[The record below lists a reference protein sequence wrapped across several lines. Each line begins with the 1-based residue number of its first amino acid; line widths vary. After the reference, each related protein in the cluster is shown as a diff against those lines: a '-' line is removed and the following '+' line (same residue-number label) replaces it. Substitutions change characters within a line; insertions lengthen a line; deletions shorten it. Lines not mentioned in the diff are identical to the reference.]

1 MAETG
6 AQPDLRQHARIAPD
20 RPAVIMAESGRT
32 ITFGELDQQSR
43 AIADLWW
50 ELGAREGDHVAV
62 LVQNQPEFFS
72 VYWAAMR
79 SGLYLTAVNPFLTL
93 DEAAYIIDNC
103 EAQILMVA
111 GTLTDISS
119 QLVDRQI
126 TTLEHVFLIGD
137 AEDLPAGHLRLDDAL
152 RVVRGGQR
160 SQREPLGRVMLYS
173 SGTTGRPKGIK
184 KPLTGAEF
192 GTGSEMAQILPGLLG
207 VGPDTVY
214 LSSAPLYHLAA
225 SVYVD
230 AVNANGGTVIVMERF
245 DAAQAL
251 VQIERFRVT
260 LAQFVPTMLIRM
272 LKLPEDVR
280 AAADLSSL
288 RAVVHGA
295 GPCPASAK
303 VKVIDWLGPI
313 VHEYYGGTEDNGNTF
328 ITSQEWLEHRGSVG
342 RPLSTTKVHIC
353 DLFGDEVSTGGT
365 GVIYLETSAQKSAFE
380 YHGDPMASAGAR
392 HPRHPTWTTLGDVGH
407 LDEDGYLY
415 LTDRLNFMI
424 VSGGVNI
431 YPREIEDALAMHPA
445 VIDVAVIGVPDD
457 EMGEVVKA
465 VVQPR
470 DPALAGDG
478 LAAELIEY
486 VRERLAHYKCPR
498 SVDFVDEL
506 PRLPTG
512 KLYKRVLVDR
522 YRADR

>member
-1 MAETG
+1 MTETG
-6 AQPDLRQHARIAPD
+6 APPDLRHHARISPD
-20 RPAVIMAESGRT
+20 RPAVVMAGSGRT
-32 ITFGELDQQSR
+32 ITFGELDRQSR
-43 AIADLWW
+43 SIADLWW

-93 DEAAYIIDNC
+93 DEAAYIIDNS

-111 GTLTDISS
+111 GTLTSISS
-119 QLVDRQI
+119 QLIDRQI
-126 TTLEHVFLIGD
+126 PTLEHVILLS
-137 AEDLPAGHLRLDDAL
+137 ESEEVPAGHSRLDDLLSA
-152 RVVRGGQR
+152 VRGAQR
-160 SQREPLGRVMLYS
+160 PEREPLGRVMLYS

-184 KPLTGAEF
+184 KPLSGAEF
-192 GTGSEMAQILPGLLG
+192 GSGSEMAQILPGLLG

-230 AVNANGGTVIVMERF
+230 AVNANGGTVVVMERF

-251 VQIERFRVT
+251 SYIERHRVT

-272 LKLPEDVR
+272 LKLPDDVR

-288 RAVVHGA
+288 RSVVHGA
-295 GPCPASAK
+295 GPCPPSAK
-303 VKVIDWLGPI
+303 ERVIEWLGPI
-313 VHEYYGGTEDNGNTF
+313 VYEYYGGTEDNGNTF
-328 ITSQEWLEHRGSVG
+328 ITSAEWLEHRGSVG
-342 RPLSTTKVHIC
+342 RPLSTTKIHIC
-353 DLFGDEVSTGGT
+353 DPSGEEVEVGVT

-380 YHGDPMASAGAR
+380 YHGDPAASAKAR
-392 HPRHPTWTTLGDVGH
+392 HPRHSTWTTLGDVGH
-407 LDEDGYLY
+407 VDEDGYLY

-431 YPREIEDALAMHPA
+431 YPREVEDALAMHPE
-445 VIDVAVIGVPDD
+445 VLDVAVIGVPDE

-470 DPALAGDG
+470 DPARAGDD
-478 LAAELIEY
+478 LATELISY

-498 SVDFVDEL
+498 SVDFIEEL

-512 KLYKRVLVDR
+512 KLYKRGLVDR
-522 YRADR
+522 YRVDH